1 MAKVA
6 LNKIDREE
14 EARQEVAITAISP
27 HAAWWLIGI
36 FLGMILAVMG
46 SQQILELAHG
56 KVPHAWTV
64 WNIAAEGQ
72 RGYVAAAGQPWYSRI
87 RAGNAAAMAAID
99 DFETTLEN
107 DAWVHEFLL
116 PRSQY
121 ALIPLGGG
129 NEKGY
134 IGRDGWLFY
143 RSGLESLWSRSAI
156 DPGNLAKRQKAGTD
170 HPDPRPAII
179 DFYRQL
185 KLRGIT
191 LIVVP
196 IPVKPSIH
204 PEHFSSR
211 YAGITGPVLN
221 PGHEQLLTDMRS
233 AGVTVVDPAALLWQR
248 RHDTESAQFL
258 KTDTHWRPEAMQA
271 VAKQVS
277 DTILSSGAVAL
288 GSLDTRLE
296 SQTISAHGDI
306 TVMLT
311 LPADQK
317 AYPPETVT
325 VQRVLAEGGSVARE
339 AAPEQV
345 LILGD
350 SFSNM
355 YHMEQM
361 HWGTDAGFAEHIA
374 YGLRQPVG
382 TLLRNDGGSH
392 VSREQLRVQILQG
405 RIDLSATKVI
415 VWAFAAREF
424 AVGNWPLI
432 PLPETPSTTTPP
444 PIAHSGVTPAW
455 LNEDGETHVVRGKI
469 AAIGKVVEPGKVDY
483 KDHLVDLHVVDLEGE
498 DGTPLASNAFVK
510 GQDLIDGKTT
520 AVARLRVGDSVK
532 LRLVSYETV
541 VNHVAGFKE
550 DILDDMDIILNDIW
564 WIEEVIP

>member
-27 HAAWWLIGI
+27 QSAWWLIGL

-56 KVPHAWTV
+56 KVPQAWTV
-64 WNIAAEGQ
+64 WKIAADS
-72 RGYVAAAGQPWYSRI
+72 RRSYDAAADKPWYSRI
-87 RAGNAAAMAAID
+87 RAGNTAAMKSID
-99 DFETTLEN
+99 DFETNLEN
-107 DAWVHEFLL
+107 DAWIHAFLL
-116 PRSQY
+116 PRSQS
-121 ALIPLGGG
+121 LLSDLGAG

-143 RSGLESLWSRSAI
+143 RSGLESLWGRSAL
-156 DPGNLAKRQKAGTD
+156 DPGQMAKRKKTGSD

-179 DFYRQL
+179 DFYHQL
-185 KLRGIT
+185 QARGIT
-191 LIVVP
+191 LVLVP

-204 PEHFSSR
+204 PEQFSAR
-211 YAGITGPVLN
+211 YANATAPLLN
-221 PGHEQLLTDMRS
+221 PGHDQLMADLRS

-248 RHDTESAQFL
+248 RQNGAAAQYL
-258 KTDTHWRPEAMQA
+258 QTDTHWRPEAMQA
-271 VAKQVS
+271 VADDVAEA
-277 DTILSSGAVAL
+277 ILSSGAVTT
-288 GSLDTRLE
+288 GSLDAHLE
-296 SQTISAHGDI
+296 PQTISTHGDI

-311 LPADQK
+311 LPEGQT

-325 VQRVLAEGGSVARE
+325 LQRVIAASGSVARE
-339 AAPEQV
+339 ATPEQV

-350 SFSNM
+350 SFSNI
-355 YHMEQM
+355 YHLEQM

-374 YGLRQPVG
+374 YALRQPVA

-405 RIDLSATKVI
+405 RIDLSTTKVV

-424 AVGNWPLI
+424 AVGNWPVI
-432 PLPETPSTTTPP
+432 ALPETPTTADPKAIVRSSATPE
-444 PIAHSGVTPAW
+444 W
-455 LNEDGETHVVRGKI
+455 LNADGKTHVVRGKI
-469 AAIGKVVEPGKVDY
+469 AAMGAVVEPGKIDY
-483 KDHLVDLHVVDLEGE
+483 KDHLVDMHLMDLKNE
-498 DGTPLASNAFVK
+498 DGTPLAGNAFMK

-520 AVARLRVGDSVK
+520 AVARLRVGDTVT
-532 LRLVSYETV
+532 LRLVSYDTV
-541 VNHVAGFKE
+541 VDHVAGFKE

-564 WIEEVIP
+564 WIQGVIP